1 MILKGA
7 VQISQAQVAGI
18 SGLGKQG
25 KIRQTQIR
33 NQLGLLMQK
42 IRSLFSLVECIN
54 YAKYE

>member
-18 SGLGKQG
+18 SSLGKQG

-42 IRSLFSLVECIN
+42 IRSLFSLVDCVN